1 MLRFP
6 ARTQRPKTLAVILQ
20 NHCYQTKT
28 LTKMKKYFYILGLL
42 LIIFGCLSGM
52 ILDALTFIIA
62 IIGIVL
68 VLIPNQKLWI
78 KILTVIVIPPIAI
91 YVPLIFL
98 FSNS

>member
-6 ARTQRPKTLAVILQ
+6 ARTQSPKTLAVILQ

>member
-1 MLRFP
+1 
-6 ARTQRPKTLAVILQ
+6 
-20 NHCYQTKT
+20 
-28 LTKMKKYFYILGLL
+28 MKKYFYILGLL

-68 VLIPNQKLWI
+68 VLISNQKLWI